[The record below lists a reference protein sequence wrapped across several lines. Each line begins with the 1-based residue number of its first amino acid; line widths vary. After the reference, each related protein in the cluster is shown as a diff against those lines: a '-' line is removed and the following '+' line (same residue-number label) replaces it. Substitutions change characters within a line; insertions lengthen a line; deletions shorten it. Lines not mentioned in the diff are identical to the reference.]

1 MKLSLILE
9 ATNRTA
15 RPLDRMRSDL
25 AGVSRA
31 STGAGMAIGGMS
43 RHMDRADRSA
53 RALGR
58 SGMTMGER
66 IAMGARRGTS
76 ALVALERRMQLS
88 NATMTALAVK
98 SAGIVGGAIRGGVLT
113 AGAAGTA
120 LAAGGLYKIVSAGIQ
135 SENFMTQLVGL
146 ESGNTGAAQKDMEWI
161 KQFAKD
167 TPYDLAEV
175 TQAFISAR
183 NAGINPMNGSLM
195 ALSDSAAALNKT
207 FDDAIGMLADAKTEQ
222 FERMREFGITP
233 SQKDGKVMLRY
244 VDRLGKDMVK
254 IVNKNGA
261 EVEQATLA
269 ILNEKFG
276 GGGAALAKTT
286 EGKWNAIT
294 DRLSQRAVKVWEGGF
309 GAEVERQLDRVTKAF
324 DEAEANGSADR
335 WTNTTSQGL
344 KSVVQT
350 IGDADWEGFSKDVN
364 GIAGAFG
371 EVANLVGQA
380 SGKLSEFRKWMAQ
393 FENKADNYTGF
404 LGSLE
409 YRDGGLVYN
418 APAWA
423 KSWSSGRSGF
433 APYKSK
439 EAKAAAEQMKMSD
452 PNAVPFI
459 DASKPQASRDE
470 IWRGALRNQNRA
482 APALSKPQPA
492 PQPKPQAAKV
502 SLHVTADRGLS
513 VRTTKL
519 QATNMVAEVQTG
531 RAMNAIA

>member
-1 MKLSLILE
+1 M
-9 ATNRTA
+9 
-15 RPLDRMRSDL
+15 
-25 AGVSRA
+25 
-31 STGAGMAIGGMS
+31 
-43 RHMDRADRSA
+43 
-53 RALGR
+53 
-58 SGMTMGER
+58 
-66 IAMGARRGTS
+66 
-76 ALVALERRMQLS
+76 
-88 NATMTALAVK
+88 
-98 SAGIVGGAIRGGVLT
+98 
-113 AGAAGTA
+113 
-120 LAAGGLYKIVSAGIQ
+120 
-135 SENFMTQLVGL
+135 
-146 ESGNTGAAQKDMEWI
+146 
-161 KQFAKD
+161 
-167 TPYDLAEV
+167 